1 VKGRDHSEEL
11 GVDGKI
17 ILKWMLGKWSGKVWT
32 RVWTGEGV
40 VAGSCQHS
48 NGTSGSI
55 NGGEFLDYLSD
66 S

>member
-1 VKGRDHSEEL
+1 
-11 GVDGKI
+11 
-17 ILKWMLGKWSGKVWT
+17 MLGKWSGKVWT